1 MEDVGALFY
10 RPEKKRGGREVARAD
25 PDVEF
30 SNGMPANPGD
40 VSDDD
45 SFEADSYILRGC
57 VCGASGAARVR
68 VWPGWWAQAQAQG
81 QARWL
86 G

>member
-1 MEDVGALFY
+1 MGATSGAVALMWRAVAVPTEVAMKDVGALFY

-45 SFEADSYILRGC
+45 SFEADS
-57 VCGASGAARVR
+57 
-68 VWPGWWAQAQAQG
+68 
-81 QARWL
+81 
-86 G
+86 